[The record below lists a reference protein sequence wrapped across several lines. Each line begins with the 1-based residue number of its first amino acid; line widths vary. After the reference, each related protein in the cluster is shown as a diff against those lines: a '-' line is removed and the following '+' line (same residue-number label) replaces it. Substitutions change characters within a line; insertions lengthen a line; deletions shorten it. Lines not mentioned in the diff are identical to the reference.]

1 MAVTVAIVGAGPSGF
16 YAAEALLRSRLDCQ
30 IDLLEALPTPYGLIR
45 FGVAP
50 DHEKTKKVSRA
61 FEKTA
66 MDARVRYFGNVEVGR
81 DVSLDALRALYDA
94 VVVAI
99 GAPLDRALSVP
110 GAEKSGVYGSVAF
123 AGWYNGHPRHCGL
136 DPDLAVTSAA
146 IVGNGNVAL
155 DVARILVK
163 TPEEMRATDLPEAV
177 ARRIHEAPIRDVY
190 LIGRRGPL
198 EAKWTNVELRE
209 MGRLRNCR
217 PVIDRASL
225 PGAVTGSMPDR
236 DKRLREKNL
245 ATLRQMAEGPSTT
258 PGKRLH
264 FQFLAQPVEV
274 LGDERITALRLERTR
289 LEAGRAIGTGQFLEL
304 PCGLL
309 VAAIGY
315 RTPAVPGLPLD
326 RGHVAHRDGRIST
339 GFYVVG
345 WAKRGAVGVIG
356 SNKPDGAAVA
366 TQIAEDVGSGG
377 KPGRPELVRLLRK
390 NSAGWVSFADWKRLE
405 AWEIAAAPPGA
416 PRRKL
421 TRLSEMLDVVARSEP
436 QT

>member
-16 YAAEALLRSRLDCQ
+16 YAAEALLRSGLDCQ

-50 DHEKTKKVSRA
+50 DHEKTKKVSKA

-66 MDARVRYFGNVEVGR
+66 MDSRVRYFGNVEVGR
-81 DVSLDALRALYDA
+81 DLSLGTLRALYDA
-94 VVVAI
+94 VVVAV
-99 GAPLDRALSVP
+99 GAPLDRPLTVP
-110 GAEKSGVYGSVAF
+110 GAEKRGVYGSADF

-146 IVGNGNVAL
+146 IIGNGNVAL
-155 DVARILVK
+155 DVARLLLK
-163 TPEEMRATDLPEAV
+163 TPEEMRATDLPEDV

-190 LIGRRGPL
+190 LIGRRGPV

-217 PVIDRASL
+217 PVIDQASL
-225 PGAVTGSMPDR
+225 PGAVTGTMPDR
-236 DKRLREKNL
+236 DRRLREKNL
-245 ATLRQMAEGPSTT
+245 ATLRQMAEGP
-258 PGKRLH
+258 PKAQGKHLH
-264 FQFLAQPVEV
+264 FLFLAQPVEV
-274 LGDERITALRLERTR
+274 LGDDRITALRLERTL
-289 LEAGRAIGTGQFLEL
+289 LENGRAIGTGQFFDL

-315 RTPAVPGLPLD
+315 RTPAIPGLLLEK
-326 RGHVAHRDGRIST
+326 GHVAHRDGRIST

-345 WAKRGAVGVIG
+345 WAKRGPVGVIG

-377 KPGRPELVRLLRK
+377 KPGRRELVRLLQE
-390 NSAGWVSFADWKRLE
+390 STAGWVSFADWKRLE

-421 TRLSEMLDVVARSEP
+421 TRLSEMLDVLARSEP